1 MDFFKVFFSYIPL
14 LIRASSTRSNK
25 SNDLDT
31 ATMENSMEISL
42 KTGNK
47 TTMWAFQVVLV
58 VRNLPANIGDIRSAI
73 LLLVIYPEKTIIEKD
88 TCAPMFKAAL
98 FVIVRTWKQ
107 RRYPLIDEGIK
118 KLWYI
123 SAI

>member
-1 MDFFKVFFSYIPL
+1 MVFFSYIPL

-47 TTMWAFQVVLV
+47 TTMRVFQVVLV

-73 LLLVIYPEKTIIEKD
+73 LLLVIYPETIIEKD
-88 TCAPMFKAAL
+88 TCAHMFIAAL

-107 RRYPLIDEGIK
+107 QRYPLIDEGIK